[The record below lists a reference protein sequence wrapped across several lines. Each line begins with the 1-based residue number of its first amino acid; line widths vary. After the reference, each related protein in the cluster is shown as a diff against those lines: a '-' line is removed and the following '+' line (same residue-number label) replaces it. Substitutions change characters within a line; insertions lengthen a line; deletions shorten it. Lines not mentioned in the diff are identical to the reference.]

1 MTETINLSQI
11 LFLDIETVPQTAEY
25 SELSDKMKLLWDKK
39 AQKITQ
45 NPDETPTSIYPRAG
59 IYAEFGKII
68 CIVVGYFFE
77 NKFRIK
83 SFSGDDEAKLL
94 TDFAQMLEG
103 FQKRKDPK
111 LCGHNAK
118 EFDFPY
124 LCRRMIIHR
133 IQIPEVLNVSGKK
146 PWETSFLD
154 TMDMW
159 RFGDYKNY
167 TSIDLL
173 TSIFGI
179 QTPKDDIDGS
189 KVCEYYW
196 QRKELKTIVTYCK
209 KDVLAVAQ
217 VYLRLQNL
225 SPISE
230 DQIVYVD

>member
-11 LFLDIETVPQTAEY
+11 LFLDIETVPQTSEY

-68 CIVVGYFFE
+68 CIVVGYFHE

-94 TDFAQMLEG
+94 TDFAQMLDD

-133 IQIPEVLNVSGKK
+133 IHIPEVLNASGKK

-189 KVCEYYW
+189 MVCEYYW
-196 QRKELKTIVTYCK
+196 QRNELKTIVSYCK